1 MAVRFEKQDSIG
13 HVVLDRP
20 PANSYDKSF
29 MDELG
34 AAIEDA
40 RRDDAVKAILLRSAN
55 EKFFSAGAD
64 VSVFAKSGLD
74 EQNAFVVC
82 ANEAMGKFEST
93 AKVVAAAINGHCLG
107 GGLEMALCCDF
118 RIAAEGSYRI
128 GLPEVTL
135 GLLPGTGGTQR
146 LPRLIGRQKAL
157 DFMLR
162 GTTMPPQDALAAG
175 IVDEVVAA
183 AELLD
188 RATERARAYAT
199 GPTSDIAF
207 DQLIGAGCVARV
219 SAAWIGNVSAGLAHA
234 YRRAM
239 EEGVPRRIEVRDH
252 SNFTI
257 AQALLAGALGA
268 PYLPTKTL
276 LGSDIA

>member
-1 MAVRFEKQDSIG
+1 MAVRFEKQDSVG

-20 PANSYDKSF
+20 PANSYDRSF
-29 MDELG
+29 MDELD
-34 AAIEDA
+34 AAIEEA

-74 EQNAFVVC
+74 EQSAFVVC

-93 AKVVAAAINGHCLG
+93 PKVVVAAINGHCLG

-146 LPRLIGRQKAL
+146 LPRVIGRAEAL
-157 DFMLR
+157 PPLLAGR
-162 GTTMPPQDALAAG
+162 TLVPQDALAAG
-175 IVDEVVAA
+175 IADAA
-183 AELLD
+183 V
-188 RATERARAYAT
+188 
-199 GPTSDIAF
+199 P
-207 DQLIGAGCVARV
+207 AG
-219 SAAWIGNVSAGLAHA
+219 
-234 YRRAM
+234 
-239 EEGVPRRIEVRDH
+239 
-252 SNFTI
+252 
-257 AQALLAGALGA
+257 ALLAE
-268 PYLPTKTL
+268 
-276 LGSDIA
+276 

>member
-1 MAVRFEKQDSIG
+1 MAVRFEKQESIG

-20 PANSYDKSF
+20 PANSYDKAF
-29 MDELG
+29 MEELA
-34 AAIEDA
+34 AAIDEA
-40 RRDDAVKAILLRSAN
+40 GRDVAVKAIVLRSAN

-82 ANEAMGKFEST
+82 ANEAMGRFESVP
-93 AKVVAAAINGHCLG
+93 KVVVAAISGHCLG

-118 RIAAEGSYRI
+118 RVAAEGSYRI
-128 GLPEVTL
+128 GLPEVSL

-157 DFMLR
+157 DLMLR

-175 IVDEVVAA
+175 IVDEVVPA

-188 RATERARAYAT
+188 KVLERVRAYAT
-199 GPTSDIAF
+199 GPAF
-207 DQLIGAGCVARV
+207 AIGRIKKAAVLGFGMPLAEGLKLERQLLIELFKSEDAK
-219 SAAWIGNVSAGLAHA
+219 
-234 YRRAM
+234 
-239 EEGVPRRIEVRDH
+239 EGVTAFVEKRKPNYKGR
-252 SNFTI
+252 
-257 AQALLAGALGA
+257 
-268 PYLPTKTL
+268 
-276 LGSDIA
+276 

>member
-1 MAVRFEKQDSIG
+1 MAVRLEKQDSIG

-20 PANSYDKSF
+20 PANSYDKAF
-29 MDELG
+29 MDELD
-34 AAIEDA
+34 AAIEEA

-64 VSVFAKSGLD
+64 VSVFARSGLD

-82 ANEAMGKFEST
+82 ANEAMAKFEST
-93 AKVVAAAINGHCLG
+93 PKVVVAAINGHCLG

-162 GTTMPPQDALAAG
+162 GATMPPQDALAAG
-175 IVDEVVAA
+175 IVDEVVPAW
-183 AELLD
+183 ELVEHSL
-188 RATERARAYAT
+188 ERARMYAS
-199 GPTSDIAF
+199 GPTFA
-207 DQLIGAGCVARV
+207 IGR
-219 SAAWIGNVSAGLAHA
+219 IKLATVQGFGM
-234 YRRAM
+234 RL
-239 EEGVPRRIEVRDH
+239 EEGLKRERELLIELFKSEDAKEGVTAFVAKRKP
-252 SNFTI
+252 NYK
-257 AQALLAGALGA
+257 G
-268 PYLPTKTL
+268 K
-276 LGSDIA
+276 